1 RPGLEVNLL
10 VEVLA
15 HIPDVHV
22 ARLLVEA
29 EPPGVSQPKR
39 PDLAKNL
46 GISSKRVRR
55 GDPIGISGV
64 YIDSEDFTQE
74 RLGVLRIVVG
84 VTAASAIAG
93 RDIQKSVVGPEL
105 ELAAVVVRKWL
116 GEVQE
121 DLFRSRIGEVR
132 VACRDLV
139 ARDDRFEARGPAGT
153 GVVDEE
159 EAVLRIIRVER
170 EAQKSLFAPVI
181 DLGPDVEERRGHEGI
196 RDDIDDAEPAGLI
209 HHKYPGRVPGR

>member
-1 RPGLEVNLL
+1 MGVLKDRGDLRSDGVGSAWAVAVLSFHDAPLVVHAARARSGLEVNLL

-74 RLGVLRIVVG
+74 
-84 VTAASAIAG
+84 
-93 RDIQKSVVGPEL
+93 
-105 ELAAVVVRKWL
+105 
-116 GEVQE
+116 
-121 DLFRSRIGEVR
+121 
-132 VACRDLV
+132 
-139 ARDDRFEARGPAGT
+139 
-153 GVVDEE
+153 
-159 EAVLRIIRVER
+159 
-170 EAQKSLFAPVI
+170 
-181 DLGPDVEERRGHEGI
+181 
-196 RDDIDDAEPAGLI
+196 
-209 HHKYPGRVPGR
+209 